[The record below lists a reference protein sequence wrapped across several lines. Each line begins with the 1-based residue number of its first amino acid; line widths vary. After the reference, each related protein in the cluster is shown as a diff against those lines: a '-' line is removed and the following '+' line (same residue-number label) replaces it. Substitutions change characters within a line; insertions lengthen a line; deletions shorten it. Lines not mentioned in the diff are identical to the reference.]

1 MRPQRFSINI
11 TLDGCYDH
19 KAVISDAEYGRF
31 AWVFDPEGNKVEL
44 WEPK

>member
-1 MRPQRFSINI
+1 MRPLRFSINV

-19 KAVISDAEYGRF
+19 TVGISDEDNGRF
-31 AWVFDPEGNKVEL
+31 AWVYDPEGSKIEL